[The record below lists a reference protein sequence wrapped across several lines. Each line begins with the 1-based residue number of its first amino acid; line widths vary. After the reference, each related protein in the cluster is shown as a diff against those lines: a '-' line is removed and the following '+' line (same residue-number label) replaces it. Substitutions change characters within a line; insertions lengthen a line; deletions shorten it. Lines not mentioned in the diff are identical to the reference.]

1 MMSEPDQDGNTHR
14 IVQRDYHRPKPVT
27 KTLKHL
33 RRVAKSAEH
42 TLGRKMATL
51 EGGQYVL
58 LVKALRQN
66 RSGQVHGACIVLVH
80 CDTCHGCLFVQLTE
94 FSLLQ
99 RLWRLSAPQV

>member
-1 MMSEPDQDGNTHR
+1 MISEPDQDGNTDR

-42 TLGRKMATL
+42 TLGRKMSKL

-66 RSGQVHGACIVLVH
+66 RSGQVHGTCILVH
-80 CDTCHGCLFVQLTE
+80 FDSCHGCFFVHLTE
-94 FSLLQ
+94 CPLLQ
-99 RLWRLSAPQV
+99 RLWRLWAPQA

>member
-1 MMSEPDQDGNTHR
+1 MSSLDQDGNTHR
-14 IVQRDYHRPKPVT
+14 IVLRDHHRPKPIT

-42 TLGRKMATL
+42 TLGRKMSTL

-66 RSGQVHGACIVLVH
+66 RSGQVHGA
-80 CDTCHGCLFVQLTE
+80 FVY
-94 FSLLQ
+94 
-99 RLWRLSAPQV
+99 

>member
-1 MMSEPDQDGNTHR
+1 MSSLDQDGNTHR
-14 IVQRDYHRPKPVT
+14 IVLRDYLRPKPIT

-42 TLGRKMATL
+42 TLGRKMSTL

-66 RSGQVHGACIVLVH
+66 RSGQVHGAFIRSYTSLLCVMLCMLSQTLGVNNVIL
-80 CDTCHGCLFVQLTE
+80 
-94 FSLLQ
+94 LLQ
-99 RLWRLSAPQV
+99 R

>member
-1 MMSEPDQDGNTHR
+1 MMSGPDQDGNTHR
-14 IVQRDYHRPKPVT
+14 IVLRDYYRPKPVT

-42 TLGRKMATL
+42 TLGRKMSTL

-66 RSGQVHGACIVLVH
+66 RSGQVHGAC
-80 CDTCHGCLFVQLTE
+80 F
-94 FSLLQ
+94 
-99 RLWRLSAPQV
+99 